1 MLAIERS
8 FEQEKVLQNF
18 LKRSSCLVFPISPKD
33 VLRRFSSGTCLTV
46 NRFNFFD
53 PYSLNCPHQC
63 LQYFCAQVSC
73 SSVLKLGFVFA
84 SVYELA

>member
-18 LKRSSCLVFPISPKD
+18 PERFFCLMFPVSPKD
-33 VLRRFSSGTCLTV
+33 VLRRLSSGICLAV

-53 PYSLNCPHQC
+53 RIS
-63 LQYFCAQVSC
+63 
-73 SSVLKLGFVFA
+73 
-84 SVYELA
+84 